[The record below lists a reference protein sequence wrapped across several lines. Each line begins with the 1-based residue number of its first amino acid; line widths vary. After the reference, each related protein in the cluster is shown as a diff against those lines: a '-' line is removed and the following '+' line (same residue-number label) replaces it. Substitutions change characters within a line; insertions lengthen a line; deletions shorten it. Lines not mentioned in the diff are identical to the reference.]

1 MTIPW
6 TRRASTWRGWK
17 GWKWNGSTKGRRSP
31 CATVK
36 ILIRHGR
43 RKILDEIR
51 ELAQQRLAAGAAE
64 DGAMRGIEL
73 VDLGISQI
81 QFVESVRGKTFDRWI
96 AERKAISA
104 ANVNEGE
111 RRKQE
116 IINRAAAQVERIQ
129 GEGQQKANEL
139 RGNVDAEIIRKYA
152 EAIEEA
158 GDFFTFIRTLEA
170 YTKVIRPDT
179 HLILTTDSDLF
190 RLLKRLDEPAQVT
203 DQHR

>member
-1 MTIPW
+1 VKMERIDEGTEIP
-6 TRRASTWRGWK
+6 R
-17 GWKWNGSTKGRRSP
+17 
-31 CATVK
+31 ATVK
-36 ILIRHGR
+36 IQIRHGR

-81 QFVESVRGKTFDRWI
+81 QFVESVRSKTFDRWI
-96 AERKAISA
+96 AEREAISA

-129 GEGQQKANEL
+129 GEGQQRANEL

-158 GDFFTFIRTLEA
+158 GEFFTFIRTLEA

-179 HLILTTDSDLF
+179 HLILTTDTELF
-190 RLLKRLDEPAQVT
+190 RLLKRLDEPPLVT
-203 DQHR
+203 DQPQ